1 MSEMKLNLVK
11 RDEKGKNKVDKL
23 RENQMIPGVIYSKGN
38 EAMPVSAL
46 EKDLI
51 KVYHHAGTSNIVS
64 VNIDGNE
71 QKIIFKEIQKHHYK
85 NRILHFDMYLIDMSE
100 KIRVSIPVV
109 LEGRDSIKVQ
119 PSVLLQL
126 IDEIEIECLPG
137 NLPSEA
143 IVNVEDLNYG
153 DSVTIAD
160 LDIAKDDDITFTIDP
175 SEPVATLQEPRE
187 EEMSDKPD
195 EIVEAD
201 IDVPTVAETNEEE

>member
-38 EAMPVSAL
+38 EAMPVSAV

-51 KVYHHAGTSNIVS
+51 KVYHQAGTSNIVS

-71 QKIIFKEIQKHHYK
+71 QKIIFKEIQRHHYK

-160 LDIAKDDDITFTIDP
+160 LDIAKDDDITFAIDP

-187 EEMSDKPD
+187 EEASDEEQ

>member
-38 EAMPVSAL
+38 EAMPISAL

-160 LDIAKDDDITFTIDP
+160 LDIAKDNDITFTIDP